1 MVSQGDDFRVGSN
14 RILALQQGHKE
25 WVEPLAVA
33 GQCIQGKKIR
43 HGASPFGDRMLTLV
57 NSSGAPWFP
66 DDRQSERR
74 NHLPA
79 RKFIPIAPKHGP
91 GMASRHQDGNWSA
104 EVTEHSNA
112 LDLEEGVFTLDDPR
126 VIARSLKHS
135 AEQSR
140 RRKVDPYRS
149 AMSMLTFYINR
160 AGSGLSAERRA
171 VLGAAKD
178 ALRREFGR
186 EPKRH
191 EPKKRTG
198 RSRSS

>member
-1 MVSQGDDFRVGSN
+1 MVPRRPSVRTAEPFAGSEIHPHCSKARARN
-14 RILALQQGHKE
+14 GFQ
-25 WVEPLAVA
+25 
-33 GQCIQGKKIR
+33 
-43 HGASPFGDRMLTLV
+43 ASGWKL
-57 NSSGAPWFP
+57 
-66 DDRQSERR
+66 
-74 NHLPA
+74 
-79 RKFIPIAPKHGP
+79 
-91 GMASRHQDGNWSA
+91 SA

-160 AGSGLSAERRA
+160 AGSGLSAEHRA